1 VLNPGPHGPDPCVGF
16 KRRAAT
22 DCRAVKSELG
32 PLLQARRSD
41 NPEHRLGQKDGR
53 EMLGRG
59 SQIEI
64 GQKGPF
70 DQLLKNN

>member
-1 VLNPGPHGPDPCVGF
+1 
-16 KRRAAT
+16 
-22 DCRAVKSELG
+22 VKSELG